1 MIGGS
6 IGSDGRNIFVRH
18 GGGFLVTM
26 GEDGSTGGIGGHVPW
41 GLDVVLF
48 WTLFSLGNDN
58 RMMMYLVSVVSYL
71 QVMCIVRQ

>member
-48 WTLFSLGNDN
+48 WTLFSLGNDILLCSS
-58 RMMMYLVSVVSYL
+58 RFVSCKL
-71 QVMCIVRQ
+71 LMCIVIRQ